1 MVVRSRQSGT
11 EIRRQ
16 PQSFAE
22 WTAAARVSFSERDLV
37 AVLDAMTRS
46 TAAADLS
53 ANDRSFWN
61 ENSGVAVSE
70 AAVASASV
78 ANAAAQV
85 ALDSSA
91 ISAAEVAKRMHLS
104 ASTVRHYKAARRLY
118 SNMVNGKLVFPVWQF
133 NDAGDTPIPALNDI
147 LAVLPDDLHPQSV
160 AGFFLTLQPD
170 LVLDGEPVS
179 AKAWLEAGGSKDVV
193 VGLAESL
200 ALGY

>member
-11 EIRRQ
+11 EIRRE
-16 PQSFAE
+16 PKIFAE
-22 WTAAARVSFSERDLV
+22 WIAAARVSFSERDLM

-53 ANDRSFWN
+53 AHDRNFW
-61 ENSGVAVSE
+61 VANAGITVSE
-70 AAVASASV
+70 VAVASASV

-91 ISAAEVAKRMHLS
+91 ISAAEVAKRTHLS

-133 NDAGDTPIPALNDI
+133 NDAGDTPIPALNDT